1 MENKEMLQHI
11 LRYIDENIRE
21 ELSVSI
27 LAEEAGYSPFH
38 FSRIFTKTAG
48 MPAMSYVT
56 RRRLQY
62 ARYDLSQGKKA
73 VDAAVEYGFET
84 HAGFTKAFKRCFGY
98 PPSFCFLRAGITPPC
113 EKEQEYFLSGEEKG
127 EKKMNP
133 HIYEF
138 TPFSVIGY
146 PQRQRKS
153 NVKRTADIPA
163 YWDSLKMD
171 SAALLTKL
179 HDTFT
184 ASKHFEISMCYDID
198 TENGE
203 FTYLLGRGIDNPAD
217 YEKMEPDM
225 TRVDIQGGLY
235 AVFST
240 PPAEDYLVAI
250 QDTWHEILTDWLP
263 GSEFEF
269 DDTRYDFEYYDHRDH
284 GWYFGGKVQMDICI
298 PIRVKEK

>member
-1 MENKEMLQHI
+1 
-11 LRYIDENIRE
+11 
-21 ELSVSI
+21 
-27 LAEEAGYSPFH
+27 
-38 FSRIFTKTAG
+38 
-48 MPAMSYVT
+48 
-56 RRRLQY
+56 
-62 ARYDLSQGKKA
+62 
-73 VDAAVEYGFET
+73 
-84 HAGFTKAFKRCFGY
+84 
-98 PPSFCFLRAGITPPC
+98 
-113 EKEQEYFLSGEEKG
+113 
-127 EKKMNP
+127 MNP

-240 PPAEDYLVAI
+240 QLFPKAI
-250 QDTWHEILTDWLP
+250 YETSRPYAFCIKK
-263 GSEFEF
+263 
-269 DDTRYDFEYYDHRDH
+269 DDHKEYCRM
-284 GWYFGGKVQMDICI
+284 W
-298 PIRVKEK
+298 

>member
-1 MENKEMLQHI
+1 M
-11 LRYIDENIRE
+11 
-21 ELSVSI
+21 
-27 LAEEAGYSPFH
+27 
-38 FSRIFTKTAG
+38 
-48 MPAMSYVT
+48 
-56 RRRLQY
+56 
-62 ARYDLSQGKKA
+62 
-73 VDAAVEYGFET
+73 
-84 HAGFTKAFKRCFGY
+84 CF
-98 PPSFCFLRAGITPPC
+98 
-113 EKEQEYFLSGEEKG
+113 
-127 EKKMNP
+127 
-133 HIYEF
+133 
-138 TPFSVIGY
+138 
-146 PQRQRKS
+146 
-153 NVKRTADIPA
+153 
-163 YWDSLKMD
+163 
-171 SAALLTKL
+171 
-179 HDTFT
+179 
-184 ASKHFEISMCYDID
+184 DID

-298 PIRVKEK
+298 PIRLKEK